1 MVDGATAQG
10 FSFGRM
16 AAFMIAIIMG
26 VVGLTV
32 GCSLFFFL
40 CHGLW
45 LTWQPHRRK
54 RNASRLVTPIN
65 LSVLERKDFNDG
77 LFTLTLAHPNGRSLP
92 TYRPG
97 QYITL
102 LIPRMLPCNA
112 ALSPSLAVVEP
123 DVNLP
128 LLKRCYSL
136 ASWQPNPAFYEL
148 AIRQVSGGQVSTWL
162 HRNMQSGSRIRVL
175 PPRGEFTLHGSSGDV
190 VLIAGG
196 IGITPIRA
204 MLHALLSGNGSS
216 QARIVLFYAARYFD
230 DLLYHEEFIAAAAQH
245 ANFRY
250 LPILSKP
257 GPDWQGLCGRLDAQT
272 VLHRLNDFSQTDFYL
287 CAGSSMMDAISAGLQ
302 ESGIMTE
309 RIHFERFN
317 PGEFN
322 ADDTAYR
329 ITLEGHEA
337 FEFKGAPTLLHG
349 LEQAKIAVESDCR
362 AGHCG
367 VCRVKMLDG
376 NVRWLLPKETALAE
390 DEILSCCVT
399 PQSDLRLARP

>member
-1 MVDGATAQG
+1 MIVAILGAV
-10 FSFGRM
+10 S
-16 AAFMIAIIMG
+16 
-26 VVGLTV
+26 LTV
-32 GCSLFFFL
+32 GCAL
-40 CHGLW
+40 CLLLAHGLW
-45 LTWQPHRRK
+45 LTWQPHRRE
-54 RNASRLVTPIN
+54 RCARRLATPIK
-65 LSVLERKDFNDG
+65 LSVLERKDFNDE
-77 LFTLTLAHPNGRSLP
+77 LFTLTLAYPDGRMLP
-92 TYRPG
+92 GYRPG
-97 QYITL
+97 QYLTL
-102 LIPRMLPCNA
+102 LTEADSNR
-112 ALSPSLAVVEP
+112 PS
-123 DVNLP
+123 
-128 LLKRCYSL
+128 LKRCYSL
-136 ASWQPNPAFYEL
+136 ASWQPNPACYEL
-148 AIRQVSGGQVSTWL
+148 AIRQLSGGRVSTWL

-175 PPRGEFTLHGSSGDV
+175 PPRGEFTLQASSRDV
-190 VLIAGG
+190 ALIAGG

-204 MLHALLSGNGSS
+204 MLHALLADNDLKQG
-216 QARIVLFYAARYFD
+216 RIVLFYAARYFD
-230 DLLYHEEFIAAAAQH
+230 DLLYHEEFITAAGQH

-257 GPDWQGLCGRLDAQT
+257 LPDWQGLCGRLDAQT

-287 CAGSSMMDAISAGLQ
+287 CAGSSMMDMIGTGLQ

-322 ADDTAYR
+322 ADETAYR

-367 VCRVKMLDG
+367 VCRVKVLDG